1 MVTPMKAIRAKC
13 LDCSCGSTNEVKL
26 CPITRCPLYP
36 FREGHNP
43 NIARREL
50 TEEQR
55 EAARVRLAQNTRFRN
70 QSKSGNSPA
79 EGNYTPATQNA
90 VESLYSVV

>member
-1 MVTPMKAIRAKC
+1 MVTPVKAIRTKC
-13 LDCSCGSTNEVKL
+13 LDCSAGSAKEVTL

-55 EAARVRLAQNTRFRN
+55 EAARVRLAQNIRFKN
-70 QSKSGNSPA
+70 QAKSENSPTEGIYTTGTKTA
-79 EGNYTPATQNA
+79 ETSPSA
-90 VESLYSVV
+90 V